1 VDAATRS
8 IAVELDEDDETGSD
22 EPKEDDVT
30 WSILGSPETWR
41 SVLDGRLNLQAA
53 LRHNYLRYCPLG
65 SEGPLV
71 SQTRIT
77 MLGDLLGLGAWAQ
90 AVKNRAVAE
99 AVAS

>member
-8 IAVELDEDDETGSD
+8 ITAELD
-22 EPKEDDVT
+22 EDDVT

-41 SVLDGRLNLQAA
+41 SVLDGRLNMQAA
-53 LRHNYLRYCPLG
+53 LRHNDLRYCPLG

-71 SQTRIT
+71 SQTRMT
-77 MLGDLLGLGAWAQ
+77 MFGELLGLGAWAQ
-90 AVKNRAVAE
+90 ADKNRAVAE